1 MQSIIEELQQAR
13 QRIAE
18 LEARLGSE
26 KQYSHLTKVLGTP
39 SNIALA
45 QICEHAIAKMGAWE
59 LDART
64 LEVTWT
70 EQTCAIHELPPGY
83 KPDLLEAISYYHP
96 EDRAKVSDSV
106 HAALEHGTLYD
117 IEVRLITA
125 NGRRRWTRTIGKP
138 EYEDGQVIKLVG
150 AFEDITERKANEEA
164 LKRSEKRLKDAQSV
178 GGLGDWDWEPATDT
192 ITWSENLYHILGLP
206 TDYPVP
212 RYQEQLAL
220 YHPEDAQKLHE
231 AAMRALEDGSPFEL
245 ELRRT
250 NPDGCKKHLLIKGI
264 CGQAEDGKTLRL
276 YGSLL
281 DITKLR
287 AAEAAQWESEQRF
300 ALAFHKSH
308 AAMALVTPDGRFQD
322 INERLFTLCGYTR
335 EELLS
340 EAILLLTPAEDRELA
355 KRRYQQYI
363 ADGLDGYECEK
374 RLLTKDGQIF
384 WGLLTVSRV
393 TDAAGDLLYS
403 LFQFLDLTPLQET
416 YRELNQTKE
425 QAETAERAKSALL
438 ANMYRK
444 ISRSARR
451 AAGAPEPEL
460 PEPQALTPQ
469 TGNPMELS
477 PQTPAA
483 DQYSASQ
490 VPLETPTQGQPNS
503 RVLRTLVVEDDSIS
517 SKVLAALLGKWG
529 HTVVTACNGREA
541 LNKLTDHTFDVV
553 VMDVQ
558 MPEMDGI
565 EATLAIRA
573 NKSNR
578 LDSSIP
584 IIGVTGHAPKGYR
597 EKCLAACMD
606 DFLPKPIEADSLQK
620 ALERV
625 IAKRDRRQ
633 GKRP

>member
-26 KQYSHLTKVLGTP
+26 KQYSHLSKVLGTP

-45 QICEHAIAKMGAWE
+45 QICEHAIAKMGGWE

-83 KPDLLEAISYYHP
+83 KPDLLEAINYYHP

-138 EYEDGQVIKLVG
+138 EYQDGQVIKLVG

-178 GGLGDWDWEPATDT
+178 GGLGDWDWEPATDA

-206 TDYPVP
+206 PDYPVP
-212 RYQEQLAL
+212 HYQEQLAL

-264 CGQAEDGKTLRL
+264 CGQVQDGKTLRL

-300 ALAFHKSH
+300 SLAFHKSH

-355 KRRYQQYI
+355 QRRYQQYI

-374 RLLTKDGQIF
+374 RLLTKDGQIYR
-384 WGLLTVSRV
+384 GLLTVSRV

-416 YRELNQTKE
+416 YQ
-425 QAETAERAKSALL
+425 
-438 ANMYRK
+438 
-444 ISRSARR
+444 
-451 AAGAPEPEL
+451 EPM
-460 PEPQALTPQ
+460 PQ

-477 PQTPAA
+477 SPIPAA